1 MDIPVDE
8 YSSTG
13 SNIKTKLT
21 LNEREVHTL
30 LHYMDSVFQFEDV
43 NEFVKDF
50 TKEDDEHW
58 DIKATKSVYK
68 KILAASNSY
77 FENYTLED

>member
-21 LNEREVHTL
+21 LNEREVHAL
-30 LHYMDSVFQFEDV
+30 LHYMDSVFQFKDV

-50 TKEDDEHW
+50 TKEDYEHW